1 MANVS
6 LTEKEL
12 NSLTEFYD
20 KLHMIAAESAKS
32 PQVFKKFRDTMA
44 RIIDKNLQTLDSAI
58 VGR

>member
-32 PQVFKKFRDTMA
+32 QQVFKKFRDTMA
-44 RIIDKNLQTLDSAI
+44 RIIDKNFVTFLLFI
-58 VGR
+58 